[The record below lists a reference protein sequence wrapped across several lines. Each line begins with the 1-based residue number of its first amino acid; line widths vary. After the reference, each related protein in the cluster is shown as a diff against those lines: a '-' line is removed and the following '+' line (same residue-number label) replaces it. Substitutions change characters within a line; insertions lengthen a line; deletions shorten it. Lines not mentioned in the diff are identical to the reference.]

1 MGKERSL
8 TPDEYLKT
16 LIVVAATVA
25 GDTRL
30 RVSNIPSKIFFLRR
44 FYLCNEVGRWVGYK
58 IK

>member
-16 LIVVAATVA
+16 LIVVAATMA

-30 RVSNIPSKIFFLRR
+30 RVSNIPSKIFFLRDSIYVMR
-44 FYLCNEVGRWVGYK
+44 LDVGSDIR
-58 IK
+58 